1 MKLLGTVF
9 RSVDEERDIWEPRIS
24 KLEESLSL
32 WKSRSLSIVGR
43 VLVLNIFGLS
53 RLLFV
58 SRVLEPLTGFGR
70 EFTP

>member
-9 RSVDEERDIWEPRIS
+9 GSVDAERDTLGPRIL
-24 KLEESLSL
+24 KLEKALSL
-32 WKSRSLSIVGR
+32 WKARSLSMFGR

>member
-1 MKLLGTVF
+1 MSDHVDEPLGLNWVKKMKLLGTVF

-43 VLVLNIFGLS
+43 VLV
-53 RLLFV
+53 
-58 SRVLEPLTGFGR
+58 
-70 EFTP
+70 